1 MVRVS
6 GDEIRLLG
14 GERLEL
20 RLELRQLALLAEQ
33 RSVLLLA
40 LGRDRGLRR
49 RVAPAARTVRAAR
62 ASSAARV
69 ARAAR
74 REQGHLVEE
83 ICSSIPGEL
92 AAACRARRPLGMVQP
107 RQRRRRGRK
116 ATPRVCTV

>member
-49 RVAPAARTVRAAR
+49 RAAPAARAAR
-62 ASSAARV
+62 VARTVRV

-74 REQGHLVEE
+74 REQGHFVEE

-92 AAACRARRPLGMVQP
+92 AAASRARRPLGMVQP

-116 ATPRVCTV
+116 AISRVCTV